1 MALPQLNLTVV
12 TRDCAVNGAIPDY
25 LQPLVDLRQGKSG
38 VNIPITELGGRTRID
53 NNIFVNTLTYEDL
66 AMRRKAE
73 VLQYNGNNTNDSQK
87 RLFSKMQFRKK
98 MRNVDTTNTCPTI
111 IYPPSNSGVIDMK
124 FSGYYLNKNVPYY
137 PSI

>member
-12 TRDCAVNGAIPDY
+12 TRDCVVGGVIPDY
-25 LQPLVDLRQGKSG
+25 LQPLVDLRQGKTG
-38 VNIPITELGGRTRID
+38 VNIPTTELGGRIRI
-53 NNIFVNTLTYEDL
+53 NNNLFVNALTYEDL

-87 RLFSKMQFRKK
+87 RLFSKMQFRKR

-111 IYPPSNSGVIDMK
+111 IYPPSNSGVTDMM